1 MVDHVVIGVSHPSLL
16 RNALAVEQTIAFL
29 REGGLKAMTVSRKHR
44 GL

>member
-29 REGGLKAMTVSRKHR
+29 RAGRFTPSVVVTRAGG
-44 GL
+44 